1 MSRIGLALAAI
12 PASFITAVLAPGS
25 ACAAATPPAW
35 VARSDAYTQPVL
47 KDTGRYHP
55 ESASEVGDE
64 SFDTAVAD
72 FKPRVYERELAD
84 TEKRLVELRRE
95 RAAEQ
100 DPKVRQDLD
109 ILIESRVKQIASM
122 KLERQ
127 YLLDYTNVGELV
139 YGGLQA
145 LLDPRNK
152 PERQK
157 LALVRLKRY
166 AGRDAGDKANPAP
179 IATLAR
185 ARTQERLA
193 DKSLIGPYV
202 GEVEEALH
210 NNATYMD
217 GIAQMFKKANVTGWE
232 ADFEALKMQVQ
243 DYDAFVR
250 ASVLPRARKE
260 VRLPE
265 ALYVNRLVNVGVDI
279 APEQMIERASFDFQE
294 VRDEMQVVANGIAAQ
309 RHLPSND
316 YREVLRELKKT
327 SIAPDQLLPSYRSR
341 LKDIEAIIRQH
352 HLVTLPARDANIRIA
367 TEAEAARTPA
377 PFMNPPRLIGNTGE
391 YGEFVIPLSNPNSK
405 SKERM
410 NDFDYAA
417 VSWGVTAHEA
427 RPGHELQFASM
438 VEQGMSVARARFA
451 FNSANVEGWGL
462 YSEALVLP
470 YMPPEGQLAAL
481 QIRLL
486 RMARALLDP
495 QINLGRMTPEQAKAF
510 LMKEVVLSEPFAQS
524 EVDRYSY
531 RMPGQA
537 TSYYYGYVKLEALKT
552 LAEIALGER
561 FDLQAFNDFVIAQG
575 ILPPNL
581 MKQAVMEEFIPAQ
594 KAKLAG
600 K

>member
-1 MSRIGLALAAI
+1 MSRIGRSLALVSI
-12 PASFITAVLAPGS
+12 PAFVLASGGVS
-25 ACAAATPPAW
+25 AAPPAW

-47 KDTGRYHP
+47 KDMGKFHP
-55 ESASEVGDE
+55 EESSSLGDE

-72 FKPRVYERELAD
+72 FKPRDYERELAD
-84 TEKRLVELRRE
+84 TEKRLAQLRRE
-95 RAAEQ
+95 RARET
-100 DPKVRQDLD
+100 DPKVQQDLD
-109 ILIESRVKQIASM
+109 ILIESRQKHIASM
-122 KLERQ
+122 KLQRQ
-127 YLLDYTNVGELV
+127 YLLDYADVGEFV
-139 YGGLQA
+139 YGGLQT

-166 AGRDAGDKANPAP
+166 AGREPGYAP
-179 IATLAR
+179 IASLVR
-185 ARTQERLA
+185 ARTEERLA
-193 DKSLIGPYV
+193 NTSLIGPYV
-202 GEVEEALH
+202 GEVEESLH
-210 NNATYMD
+210 NQDTYLD
-217 GIAQMFKKANVTGWE
+217 GIAAMFKKAGVTGWE
-232 ADFEALKMQVQ
+232 DDFAALKAQVK
-243 DYDAFVR
+243 DYDEFVKNR
-250 ASVLPRARKE
+250 VLPRARKE

-265 ALYVNRLVNVGVDI
+265 AVYVNRLLNVGVDI

-294 VRDEMQVVANGIAAQ
+294 VREEMQVVAGTIAAQ
-309 RHLPSND
+309 RHLASND
-316 YREVLRELKKT
+316 YRDVLRELKKA
-327 SIAPDQLLPSYRSR
+327 SIAPDQLLPSYRER
-341 LKDIEAIIRQH
+341 LKDIEAIVREH
-352 HLVTLPARDANIRIA
+352 HLVTLPNRDANIRIA
-367 TEAEAARTPA
+367 TPAEAARTPA
-377 PFMNPPRLIGNTGE
+377 PFMNPPRMIGNTGE
-391 YGEFVIPLSNPNSK
+391 YGEFVIPLTNPNAK
-405 SKERM
+405 SKEKL
-410 NDFDYAA
+410 NDFDYSA

-462 YSEALVLP
+462 YSESLVLP

-537 TSYYYGYVKLEALKT
+537 TSYYYGFVKLEALKT
-552 LAEIALGER
+552 LAEIELGDR
-561 FDLQAFNDFVIAQG
+561 FNLQAFNDFVIAQG

-581 MKQAVMEEFIPAQ
+581 MKQAVLQDFIPAQ
-594 KAKLAG
+594 KAKLAAAH
-600 K
+600 

>member
-1 MSRIGLALAAI
+1 MSRIGLGLAAI
-12 PASFITAVLAPGS
+12 LASASTF
-25 ACAAATPPAW
+25 AAATPPAW

-55 ESASEVGDE
+55 EAASEVGDE

-84 TEKRLVELRRE
+84 TEKRLAELRRE

-100 DPKVRQDLD
+100 DPKVKQDLD
-109 ILIESRVKQIASM
+109 ILIESRVKQIATM

-166 AGRDAGDKANPAP
+166 AGRDGADKGNSTP

-185 ARTQERLA
+185 ARTEERLG

-202 GEVEEALH
+202 GEVEEALR

-232 ADFEALKMQVQ
+232 ADFDALKKQVQ

-316 YREVLRELKKT
+316 YRDVLRELKKT

-352 HLVTLPARDANIRIA
+352 HLVTLPSRDANIRIA
-367 TEAEAARTPA
+367 TDAEAARTPA

-410 NDFDYAA
+410 NDFDYSA

-581 MKQAVMEEFIPAQ
+581 MKQAVMEDFIPAQ
-594 KAKLAG
+594 KAKLG
-600 K
+600 TK

>member
-1 MSRIGLALAAI
+1 MSRIGLGLAAI
-12 PASFITAVLAPGS
+12 PAFVLAS
-25 ACAAATPPAW
+25 ASTFAATPPAW

-55 ESASEVGDE
+55 EAASEVGDE

-72 FKPRVYERELAD
+72 FKPGAYERELAD
-84 TEKRLVELRRE
+84 TEKRLADLRRE

-109 ILIESRVKQIASM
+109 ILIESRVKQIATM

-145 LLDPRNK
+145 LLEPRNK
-152 PERQK
+152 PARQK

-166 AGRDAGDKANPAP
+166 AGRDAGTTP

-185 ARTQERLA
+185 ARTEERLG

-210 NNATYMD
+210 NNATYMN
-217 GIAQMFKKANVTGWE
+217 GIAEMFKKANVTGWE
-232 ADFEALKMQVQ
+232 ADFDALKKQVQ

-265 ALYVNRLVNVGVDI
+265 ALYVNRLLNVGVDI
-279 APEQMIERASFDFQE
+279 APDQMIERASFDFQE

-316 YREVLRELKKT
+316 YRDVLRELKKT

-352 HLVTLPARDANIRIA
+352 HLVTLPSRDANIRIA
-367 TEAEAARTPA
+367 TDAEAARTPA

-410 NDFDYAA
+410 NDFDYSA

-552 LAEIALGER
+552 LAEIALGDR

-594 KAKLAG
+594 KAKLSA

>member
-1 MSRIGLALAAI
+1 MSRLGLALAAI
-12 PASFITAVLAPGS
+12 PALVLASAGS
-25 ACAAATPPAW
+25 LAATTPPAW

-55 ESASEVGDE
+55 EDASEVGDE

-72 FKPRVYERELAD
+72 FKPRAYERELAD
-84 TEKRLVELRRE
+84 TEKRLADLRRE
-95 RAAEQ
+95 RALEK

-109 ILIESRVKQIASM
+109 ILIDSRVKQIATM

-166 AGRDAGDKANPAP
+166 AGRENGYTP
-179 IATLAR
+179 IATLVR
-185 ARTQERLA
+185 ERTEERLG

-202 GEVEEALH
+202 GEVEEALR

-217 GIAQMFKKANVTGWE
+217 GIAEMFKKAKVSGWE
-232 ADFEALKMQVQ
+232 ADVDALKKQVR

-309 RHLPSND
+309 RHLPSSD
-316 YREVLRELKKT
+316 YRDVLRELKKT
-327 SIAPDQLLPSYRSR
+327 SIAPDQLLPSYRAR

-391 YGEFVIPLSNPNSK
+391 YGEFVIPLSNPNAK
-405 SKERM
+405 SKEKM

-552 LAEIALGER
+552 LAEIALGDR

-575 ILPPNL
+575 ILPPEL
-581 MKQAVMEEFIPAQ
+581 MKQAVMEDFIPAQ
-594 KAKLAG
+594 KAKLAPSTPASR
-600 K
+600 